1 MAFNLK
7 IEAIGDVFSIKSD
20 KENKKDAKLQFL
32 MENFDENGEEIILR
46 VEDDGPG
53 IAPDVIDRVF
63 DPFFSTKEPGR
74 EPASASLSD
83 MVLFGSMAAVSAR
96 PTGLRGGAL

>member
-32 MENFDENGEEIILR
+32 MENFDENGEELGTDIVDVKVIGAR
-46 VEDDGPG
+46 REDLKKFKGKKVKLKDLKMFKVDFNTYYRLD
-53 IAPDVIDRVF
+53 DVSKIEEI
-63 DPFFSTKEPGR
+63 K
-74 EPASASLSD
+74 
-83 MVLFGSMAAVSAR
+83 
-96 PTGLRGGAL
+96 